1 MLPGTFYVIPR
12 SRPDSVGG
20 GGGSGRIIFPV
31 NPGHDQSD
39 SPNSGT
45 FFLHLRLKECINI
58 NLLQKK
64 TLTKSFFGG
73 GGHGPHAY
81 ATVSLSCKDSKLSE
95 LHRFVLI

>member
-20 GGGSGRIIFPV
+20 GGEGGGGSSRIIFPV

-64 TLTKSFFGG
+64 TLTKTL
-73 GGHGPHAY
+73 PY